1 MAKLTTFAVIA
12 AAAVTTLAACSATPP
27 AKPPSIVT
35 NEVPYQPG
43 MGTVQA
49 VTQTPV
55 LAVAGAGATA
65 TTGASAT
72 SEPLKRLH
80 VRMDNGRTQ
89 YIDTV
94 SSVRPGAR
102 VELTPDRKIRTL

>member
-1 MAKLTTFAVIA
+1 MAKLTPLAVIA
-12 AAAVTTLAACSATPP
+12 VAAVTTLAACGTTPP
-27 AKPPSIVT
+27 ARPPSIVT

-55 LAVAGAGATA
+55 LAVAGAGA
-65 TTGASAT
+65 SAT
-72 SEPLKRLH
+72 SDPLKRLH

>member
-1 MAKLTTFAVIA
+1 MAKLTTLAVIA
-12 AAAVTTLAACSATPP
+12 AAAVTTLAACSVTPP
-27 AKPPSIVT
+27 NRPPSIVT

-55 LAVAGAGATA
+55 VAVAGAGA
-65 TTGASAT
+65 SST

-89 YIDTV
+89 FIDTV
-94 SSVRPGAR
+94 SSVAPGTR
-102 VELTPDRKIRTL
+102 VELTSNRQIRTL

>member
-12 AAAVTTLAACSATPP
+12 AAAVTTLAACSTTPP
-27 AKPPSIVT
+27 NRMPSIVT

-49 VTQTPV
+49 VTNTPV
-55 LAVAGAGATA
+55 IAGAG
-65 TTGASAT
+65 S

-80 VRMDNGRTQ
+80 VRMDNGRVQ

-94 SSVRPGAR
+94 SSISRGQR
-102 VELTPDRKIRTL
+102 VELTPDRQIRTL

>member
-12 AAAVTTLAACSATPP
+12 AAAVTTLAACGTTPP
-27 AKPPSIVT
+27 DRMPNIVT

-49 VTQTPV
+49 VTSTPMI
-55 LAVAGAGATA
+55 GAGA
-65 TTGASAT
+65 

-80 VRMDNGRTQ
+80 VRMDNGRVQ
-89 YIDTV
+89 YVDTL
-94 SSVRPGAR
+94 SSISRGQR
-102 VELTPDRKIRTL
+102 VELTPDRQIRTL

>member
-1 MAKLTTFAVIA
+1 MAKLTTLAVIA
-12 AAAVTTLAACSATPP
+12 AAAVTTLAACGTTPP
-27 AKPPSIVT
+27 ARTPSIVT

-55 LAVAGAGATA
+55 LAVAGA
-65 TTGASAT
+65 GASAT

-102 VELTPDRKIRTL
+102 VELTSDRKIRTL

>member
-12 AAAVTTLAACSATPP
+12 AAAVTTLAACSSTPP
-27 AKPPSIVT
+27 AKTPSIVT

-43 MGTVQA
+43 IGTVQA

-55 LAVAGAGATA
+55 LAVAGAGASA
-65 TTGASAT
+65 STTT
-72 SEPLKRLH
+72 DPLKRLH
-80 VRMDNGRTQ
+80 VRMDDGRVQ

-94 SSVRPGAR
+94 SSVKPGMR
-102 VELTPDRKIRTL
+102 VELTPDRQIRTL

>member
-1 MAKLTTFAVIA
+1 MAKLTTLAVIA
-12 AAAVTTLAACSATPP
+12 AAAVTTLAACGTTPP
-27 AKPPSIVT
+27 ARTPSIVT

-55 LAVAGAGATA
+55 LAVAGAGA
-65 TTGASAT
+65 SST

-80 VRMDNGRTQ
+80 VRMDNGRMQ

-94 SSVRPGAR
+94 STVRPGAR
-102 VELTPDRKIRTL
+102 VELTQDRQIRSL

>member
-12 AAAVTTLAACSATPP
+12 AAAVTTLAACGTTPP
-27 AKPPSIVT
+27 NRIPNIVT

-55 LAVAGAGATA
+55 I
-65 TTGASAT
+65 GASSSGET
-72 SEPLKRLH
+72 LKRLH

-102 VELTPDRKIRTL
+102 VELTPDRQIRTL

>member
-12 AAAVTTLAACSATPP
+12 AAAVTTLAACGTTPP
-27 AKPPSIVT
+27 NRVPNIVT

-49 VTQTPV
+49 VTNTPV
-55 LAVAGAGATA
+55 LSGG
-65 TTGASAT
+65 S
-72 SEPLKRLH
+72 SSDPLKRLH
-80 VRMDNGRTQ
+80 VRMDNGRMQ

-94 SSVRPGAR
+94 SSISRGQR
-102 VELTPDRKIRTL
+102 VELTPDRQIRTL

>member
-1 MAKLTTFAVIA
+1 MAKLTTLAVIA
-12 AAAVTTLAACSATPP
+12 AAAVTTLAACSTTPP
-27 AKPPSIVT
+27 ARTPTIVT

-55 LAVAGAGATA
+55 LAVAGAGA
-65 TTGASAT
+65 SST

-94 SSVRPGAR
+94 STVKPGAR

>member
-1 MAKLTTFAVIA
+1 MAKLTTLAVIA
-12 AAAVTTLAACSATPP
+12 AAAVTTLAACGTTPP
-27 AKPPSIVT
+27 ARTPTIVT

-55 LAVAGAGATA
+55 LAVAGA
-65 TTGASAT
+65 GASAT

-102 VELTPDRKIRTL
+102 VELTSDRKIRTL

>member
-12 AAAVTTLAACSATPP
+12 AAAVTTLAACGTPQP
-27 AKPPSIVT
+27 SRTPSIVT

-49 VTQTPV
+49 VTQTPM
-55 LAVAGAGATA
+55 LA
-65 TTGASAT
+65 TGTS

-89 YIDTV
+89 FIDTV
-94 SSVRPGAR
+94 SSVAPGTR
-102 VELTPDRKIRTL
+102 VELTADRQIRTL

>member
-12 AAAVTTLAACSATPP
+12 AAAVTSLAACSTPP
-27 AKPPSIVT
+27 NRMPSIVT

-49 VTQTPV
+49 VTNTPV
-55 LAVAGAGATA
+55 I
-65 TTGASAT
+65 GASS

-80 VRMDNGRTQ
+80 VRMDNGRVQ
-89 YIDTV
+89 YVDTV
-94 SSVRPGAR
+94 SSISRGQR
-102 VELTPDRKIRTL
+102 VELTADRQIRTL

>member
-12 AAAVTTLAACSATPP
+12 AAAVTTLAACSANPP
-27 AKPPSIVT
+27 SRPPSIVT

-43 MGTVQA
+43 VGTVQA

-55 LAVAGAGATA
+55 IG
-65 TTGASAT
+65 ST
-72 SEPLKRLH
+72 SGDSLKRLH
-80 VRMDNGRTQ
+80 VRMDNGRVQ

-94 SSVRPGAR
+94 SSIRPGMR
-102 VELTPDRKIRTL
+102 VELTPDRQIRTL

>member
-1 MAKLTTFAVIA
+1 MAKLTTLAVIA
-12 AAAVTTLAACSATPP
+12 AAAVTTLAACGTTPP
-27 AKPPSIVT
+27 ARTPSIVT

-55 LAVAGAGATA
+55 LAVAGAGA
-65 TTGASAT
+65 SAT
-72 SEPLKRLH
+72 SDPLKRLH

>member
-12 AAAVTTLAACSATPP
+12 AAAVTTLAACGTTPP
-27 AKPPSIVT
+27 ARTPSIVT

-49 VTQTPV
+49 VTNTPV
-55 LAVAGAGATA
+55 IAGANSS
-65 TTGASAT
+65 ASA

-80 VRMDNGRTQ
+80 VRMDNGRVQ

-94 SSVRPGAR
+94 SSISRGQR
-102 VELTPDRKIRTL
+102 VELTPDRQIRTL

>member
-1 MAKLTTFAVIA
+1 MAKLTTLAVIA
-12 AAAVTTLAACSATPP
+12 AAAATTLGACSVTPP
-27 AKPPSIVT
+27 NRPPSIVT

-55 LAVAGAGATA
+55 LAVAGAGAT
-65 TTGASAT
+65 TSAT
-72 SEPLKRLH
+72 SDPLKRLH

>member
-1 MAKLTTFAVIA
+1 MAKLTTLAVIA
-12 AAAVTTLAACSATPP
+12 AAAATTLGACSVTPP
-27 AKPPSIVT
+27 NRPPSIVT

-55 LAVAGAGATA
+55 LAVAGAGATS
-65 TTGASAT
+65 ASAT

-80 VRMDNGRTQ
+80 VRMENGRIQ

>member
-1 MAKLTTFAVIA
+1 MAKLTTLAVIA
-12 AAAVTTLAACSATPP
+12 AAAVTTLAACGTTPP
-27 AKPPSIVT
+27 AKTPSIVT

-49 VTQTPV
+49 VTQAPV
-55 LAVAGAGATA
+55 LAVAGAGASA
-65 TTGASAT
+65 TTD
-72 SEPLKRLH
+72 PLKRLH

-89 YIDTV
+89 FIDTA
-94 SSVRPGAR
+94 SSIRPGAR

>member
-12 AAAVTTLAACSATPP
+12 AAAVTTLAACGTTPP
-27 AKPPSIVT
+27 NRMPNIVT

-49 VTQTPV
+49 VTNTPV
-55 LAVAGAGATA
+55 IAGAAA
-65 TTGASAT
+65 GASS

-80 VRMDNGRTQ
+80 VRMDNGRVQ

-94 SSVRPGAR
+94 SSVSRGQR
-102 VELTPDRKIRTL
+102 VELTAERQIRTL

>member
-1 MAKLTTFAVIA
+1 MAKLTTLAVIA
-12 AAAVTTLAACSATPP
+12 AAAVTTLAACSVTPP
-27 AKPPSIVT
+27 NRPPSIVT

-55 LAVAGAGATA
+55 LAVAGAGASSA
-65 TTGASAT
+65 ASST

>member
-1 MAKLTTFAVIA
+1 MAKLTTLAVIA
-12 AAAVTTLAACSATPP
+12 AAAVTTLAACSANPP
-27 AKPPSIVT
+27 NRPPSIVT

-55 LAVAGAGATA
+55 LAVAGAGA
-65 TTGASAT
+65 SST

-80 VRMDNGRTQ
+80 VRMDNGRIQ

-102 VELTPDRKIRTL
+102 VELTQDRQIRTL